1 MSDFKHCTIK
11 KAFERTGIPINTIN
25 DNIAKGKFTEEREYR
40 RVGRSVFIIIEGLD
54 QWIENG
60 GAQELESPR
69 KAASRSGSGTKERTV
84 VNALSLSPR
93 PPT

>member
-1 MSDFKHCTIK
+1 MADFKYCTKK
-11 KAFERTGIPINTIN
+11 KASERTGIPLNTIN
-25 DNIAKGKFTEEREYR
+25 DNIAKGKFMVEREFC
-40 RVGRSVFIIIEGLD
+40 RVGKSVFIIIEGLN

-69 KAASRSGSGTKERTV
+69 KAASRSGSGTRERTA